1 MYHFPAEPH
10 VDHTIQ
16 LTPFRHPVPPGHPAT
31 LPFFHRSRSQEL
43 YGIGQRFRDR
53 HAAWLNGH
61 SYNIGKFDFEST
73 QQARASQSG
82 SAFAL
87 GLWEGTGN
95 LGPRKLQSVSITS
108 ESKALD
114 TKLRF
119 HKACDPYIEWSKHD
133 RRDNTGHDAWF
144 ERTALPHIA
153 RKVARR
159 LSTMENRG
167 ANDESEYG
175 GSATGTGR
183 GTESE
188 SGAGIGTVGAR
199 LGAGN
204 SSMAHL
210 VSKLRAGDGDTIS
223 WAWEACRFDA
233 STRHWCTLFDEADVE
248 MFAFREDLKS
258 NRGNGRA
265 AAAANVDLA
274 CEMMQELL
282 DTMNPRD
289 TQKGE
294 GNGVGK
300 KPKKNKKTTTPETTE
315 TTETTKKS
323 KKKKKKKHKS
333 PPLGRFRFT
342 HREIV
347 MPLVAALGLFNDRGL
362 TAADALPLSSAVHIG
377 ALTNDL
383 DTASQHLNH
392 STLDDALHHIPSA
405 CGADQGLVGR
415 TIHGPI
421 DGPETCRA
429 VSSQWERMLTRQWR
443 SNVIAP
449 FAANVELELLRCET
463 DGPNDV
469 EWMVAARHNEVPVA
483 LRDPN
488 DPSKLCA
495 TTAEAHNHIDSPDI
509 VPLCPLP
516 MFKAM
521 HRRWS
526 KCTFADACG
535 ASTELLDHLDGA

>member
-1 MYHFPAEPH
+1 MTTLY
-10 VDHTIQ
+10 
-16 LTPFRHPVPPGHPAT
+16 LTLALVTTPSTLVTPPP

-53 HAAWLNGH
+53 HASWLHGH
-61 SYNIGKFDFEST
+61 SYDIGKFNFEST

-133 RRDNTGHDAWF
+133 RRDITGHDAWF
-144 ERTALPHIA
+144 ERTGLPHIA

-159 LSTMENRG
+159 LSTMENHR

-175 GSATGTGR
+175 GSATGTG
-183 GTESE
+183 TESE
-188 SGAGIGTVGAR
+188 SGAGTGTEGAR
-199 LGAGN
+199 VGTGN
-204 SSMAHL
+204 RSMAHL
-210 VSKLRAGDGDTIS
+210 VSKLRAGDGDTVS

-248 MFAFREDLKS
+248 MFAFREDIKS

-265 AAAANVDLA
+265 AAVANVDLA
-274 CEMMQELL
+274 CEMMLELL

-289 TQKGE
+289 TQKG
-294 GNGVGK
+294 GGGGLGK
-300 KPKKNKKTTTPETTE
+300 KLKNEQKTTPETTE
-315 TTETTKKS
+315 TTKKSTKSTKS
-323 KKKKKKKHKS
+323 KKKKKKKKKKEHKS
-333 PPLGRFRFT
+333 LPLGRFRFT

-347 MPLVAALGLFNDRGL
+347 MPLVAALGLFNDRDL
-362 TAADALPLSSAVHIG
+362 TAADALPLSSALHVG
-377 ALTNDL
+377 ALMNDL

-392 STLDDALHHIPSA
+392 STLDDALRHSPSA
-405 CGADQGLVGR
+405 SPSPCGADQVLVG
-415 TIHGPI
+415 TTI

-463 DGPNDV
+463 DGPNEF

-483 LRDPN
+483 LRHPN

-495 TTAEAHNHIDSPDI
+495 TTAEAHNHIDSPDS

-535 ASTELLDHLDGA
+535 ASAELLDHLNGA